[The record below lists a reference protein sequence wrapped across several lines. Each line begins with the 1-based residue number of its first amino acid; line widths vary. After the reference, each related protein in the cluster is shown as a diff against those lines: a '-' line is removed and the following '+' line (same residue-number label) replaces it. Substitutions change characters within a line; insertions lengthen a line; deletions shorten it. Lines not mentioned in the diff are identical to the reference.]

1 MACKNILRISMKKIA
16 TLLLAAALGCATV
29 YADNGN
35 NHKMG
40 LVLALPHPMKVII
53 PNYESYAFTKEQDAK
68 MQAIIG
74 DMPAKMHAMFDE
86 AEALEEEIRD
96 AVMKHAKSKEDLAQ
110 KLDKLQT
117 LKRTITDLHI
127 DTVLQ
132 IREIMSKEQYK
143 MVMQELQK
151 LQKQHKHSH

>member
-1 MACKNILRISMKKIA
+1 MKKIA
-16 TLLLAAALGCATV
+16 TLLLAATLWCATLH
-29 YADNGN
+29 AEGGN

-53 PNYESYAFTKEQDAK
+53 PNYESYGFTKEQDAK

-74 DMPAKMHAMFDE
+74 EMPAKMHAMFDE
-86 AEALEEEIRD
+86 AEALESEIRE
-96 AVMKHAKSKEDLAQ
+96 AVMKHAKSKEALAQ

-117 LKRTITDLHI
+117 LKRNITALHI

-143 MVMQELQK
+143 MMMQELQK
-151 LQKQHKHSH
+151 LQKQSQPHKHNH